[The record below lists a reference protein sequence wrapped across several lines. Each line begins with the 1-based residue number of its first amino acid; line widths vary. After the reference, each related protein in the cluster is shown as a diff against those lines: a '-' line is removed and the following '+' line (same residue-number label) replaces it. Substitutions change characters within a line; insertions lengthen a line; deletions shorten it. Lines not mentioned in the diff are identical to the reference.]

1 MASQLYDKDGNP
13 VPFEEVIRTVPA
25 DAVRT
30 SAGTGPAPATFEV
43 VEGPREPQNESEAML
58 RPTTLQQLK
67 GYQNGQ
73 VVRLPDF
80 ADGQPL
86 VARMRRPSMLM
97 LAKAGK
103 IPNQLLT
110 SAANLF
116 NGTSA
121 QPSNVGNDTLSQMFD
136 IMMIICQESLIEP
149 TYAEI
154 EEAGLELTD
163 DQMMAIFNYTQTG
176 VRALNNFR

>member
-1 MASQLYDKDGNP
+1 MAPQLYDENGNP
-13 VPFEEVIRTVPA
+13 VNYEEVIRQVPA
-25 DAVRT
+25 ENVG
-30 SAGTGPAPATFEV
+30 SGPTGASFNV
-43 VEGPREPQNESEAML
+43 VEGSRSPQNASEAML
-58 RPTTLQQLK
+58 RPTTLKQLQ

-73 VVRLPDF
+73 VVQLPVF

-110 SAANLF
+110 SATELF
-116 NGTSA
+116 T
-121 QPSNVGNDTLSQMFD
+121 GNATRAENMGSDTLAQMFD
-136 IMMIICQESLIEP
+136 IVAIICEESLIEP
-149 TYAEI
+149 TYQDI
-154 EEAGLELTD
+154 KDAGLELTD

-176 VRALNNFR
+176 VRALKNFR